1 MTIQI
6 PVLLA
11 EPISG
16 DSPVIEVRSPYSG
29 ELLATGASTNE
40 ANAEHALAIAFGL
53 FRNKRSWLRPEF
65 RGKVL
70 ERAAAMMQ
78 DRYDELVE
86 TATSEGGKPLVDSR
100 VEVSRAIDGVKL
112 CYETI
117 RNEAGQ
123 VVPVSEP
130 NEAIR
135 RLAFTQKEPIGVVLA
150 FSAFNHPLNLIVHQV
165 ATAVAA
171 GCPIIVKPASTT
183 PLSCFRFVEILYE
196 CGLPR
201 EWCQMVMPESH
212 QLSGQLASDSR
223 VAFFSFIG
231 SAKIGWQLRS
241 KLAAGTRAALEH
253 GGGAPVIVDQTADID
268 KMIPLLL
275 KGGYYHA
282 GQVCVSVQR
291 VFVHDDQ
298 LDEVAER
305 LTAGAGQLVVGDPL
319 DEKTDVGPLIRPGEV
334 ERIDEWVQEA
344 VADGA
349 QLLAGGMRLDNN
361 CYAPTL
367 LLNPSQSVRVSRQ
380 EVFGPLI
387 CLYSYTDTDT
397 AIEQANSLEVA
408 FQAAVF
414 AQDIDRAVDIY
425 HKLDAATVM
434 INDHTAFRQDG
445 MPFAGLRESGLGI
458 GGIPYTIEEMQIE
471 KMMVIRSVLV
481 SDRQ

>member
-6 PVLLA
+6 PAMVA
-11 EPISG
+11 EHLPGEARTI
-16 DSPVIEVRSPYSG
+16 DVRSPYSG
-29 ELLATGASTNE
+29 ELLATVAATNE
-40 ANAEHALAIAFGL
+40 ANAERALEVSFAL
-53 FRNKRSWLRPEF
+53 FRDKRSWLSTEF

-70 ERAAAMMQ
+70 ERAADVMR
-78 DRYDELVE
+78 DRFDELVE
-86 TATSEGGKPLVDSR
+86 TAASEGGKPLIDSR
-100 VEVSRAIDGVKL
+100 VEIGRAIDGVKL
-112 CYETI
+112 CYETL
-117 RNEAGQ
+117 RHEAGQ
-123 VVPVSEP
+123 VVPVTEP
-130 NEAIR
+130 NENIR

-165 ATAVAA
+165 ATAVAT
-171 GCPIIVKPASTT
+171 GCPVIVKPASTT
-183 PLSCFRFVEILYE
+183 PISCFKFVEILRE
-196 CGLPR
+196 CGLPPA
-201 EWCQMVMPESH
+201 WCQMVMPESH
-212 QLSGQLASDSR
+212 ALSGKMASDNR

-231 SAKIGWQLRS
+231 SAKVGWQLRS
-241 KLAAGTRAALEH
+241 TLAAGTRAALEH
-253 GGGAPVIVDQTADID
+253 GGGAPVIVDQSADID

-291 VFVHDDQ
+291 VFVHNDQ
-298 LDEVAER
+298 LDEVADR
-305 LTAGAGQLVVGDPL
+305 LKSGAEQLIVGDPL
-319 DEKTDVGPLIRPGEV
+319 DEKTDVGPLIRPAEV
-334 ERIDEWVQEA
+334 DRIDEWVQEA
-344 VADGA
+344 LDDGA
-349 QLLAGGMRLDNN
+349 QLLSGGKRLDNN

-367 LLNPSQSVRVSRQ
+367 LLNPSQTARVSRK

-387 CLYSYTDTDT
+387 CLYSYTDTDI
-397 AIEQANSLEVA
+397 AIQQANSLEVA

-471 KMMVIRSVLV
+471 KMMVIRSVLA
-481 SDRQ
+481 SAE

>member
-1 MTIQI
+1 MTRHITA
-6 PVLLA
+6 LLA
-11 EPISG
+11 DPIPG
-16 DSPVIEVRSPYSG
+16 DSPTIEVRSPYSG
-29 ELLATGASTNE
+29 TLLATVEGTNE
-40 ANAEHALAIAFGL
+40 ANAERALEVAYAL
-53 FRNKRSWLRPEF
+53 FRDKKSWLRPEL
-65 RGKVL
+65 RGRVL
-70 ERAAAMMQ
+70 EHAATVMHN
-78 DRYDELVE
+78 RYDELVE

-100 VEVSRAIDGVKL
+100 IEVTRAIDGVKL

-123 VVPVSEP
+123 VVPVTEP
-130 NEAIR
+130 TEGVS

-171 GCPIIVKPASTT
+171 GCPVIVKPASTT
-183 PLSCFRFVEILYE
+183 PLSCYKFVEILHE

-201 EWCQMVMPESH
+201 AWCQMVMPESH
-212 QLSGQLASDSR
+212 ALSGRMASDHR

-231 SAKIGWQLRS
+231 SARVGWQLRS
-241 KLAAGTRAALEH
+241 RLAAGTRAALEH
-253 GGGAPVIVDQTADID
+253 GGGAPVIVDRSADID

-291 VFVHDDQ
+291 VFVHESQ
-298 LDEVAER
+298 MHEVAER
-305 LTAGAGQLVVGDPL
+305 LRAGAEQLVVGDPL
-319 DEKTDVGPLIRPGEV
+319 DGDTDVGPLIRASEV
-334 ERIDEWVQEA
+334 DRIDEWVKEA
-344 VADGA
+344 VDDGA
-349 QLLAGGMRLDNN
+349 EVLAGGTRIDNN

-367 LLNPSQSVRVSRQ
+367 LLNPSQTVRVSRQ

-387 CLYSYTDTDT
+387 CLYSYSDTDT
-397 AIEQANSLEVA
+397 AIDQANSLEVA

-471 KMMVIRSVLV
+471 KMMVIRSVLPKAG
-481 SDRQ
+481 